1 MKLVIRADDVG
12 YSKVCNIGAFATMEQ
27 GVVTSAD
34 IMLDTPGA
42 VDALERLRAFPWIS
56 VGWHTHFWGTPVL
69 GGKAVPTMYDAQR
82 DAFRADLYMAQDV
95 SFEETLAEC
104 RAQMELC
111 VKVLGR
117 APDVG
122 GLLRQYDTPFTRALL
137 QVHREYGI
145 VTDFMGMDLGA
156 NSKISASLLAV
167 PADEKW
173 ATRKIFMR
181 GLNEYCRPLRAEPLA
196 ANGWTDSIAALYNYD
211 PIRFYVEDESG
222 VLKLTDDSITV
233 HAWHP
238 GYLDYYVLRHGD
250 NTPGAAV
257 FKDIRAIDAHALCSA
272 EVCGWIKENGIE
284 LINMRD
290 ALYGTREYQ
299 NHLRAIG
306 SELAI

>member
-12 YSKVCNIGAFATMEQ
+12 YSRVCNIGAFETMET

-34 IMLDTPGA
+34 VMLDTPGT
-42 VDALERLRAFPWIS
+42 VDALERLRDFPWIS
-56 VGWHTHFWGTPVL
+56 VGWHAHFWGSPVL
-69 GGKAVPTMYDAQR
+69 GREKVPSMYDASR
-82 DAFRADLYMAQDV
+82 GGFRTDLYAAQDV
-95 SFEETLAEC
+95 SFDEALAEC

-111 VKVLGR
+111 VKTLGR

-122 GLLRQYDTPFTRALL
+122 GPLMQGDGPFMKALM

-145 VTDFMGMDLGA
+145 VTDFMGLDLGA
-156 NSKISASLLAV
+156 NGKIPNTLLPPSNEV
-167 PADEKW
+167 W
-173 ATRKIFMR
+173 AARKIFMR
-181 GLNEYCRPLRAEPLA
+181 GLNEYCRPLRSEPLA
-196 ANGWTDSIAALYNYD
+196 ENGWTDSIAALYDYD

-222 VLKLTDDSITV
+222 LLKVNDGSITV

-250 NTPGAAV
+250 YTPGARV
-257 FKDIRAIDAHALCSA
+257 FKDIRAIDAHALCSD
-272 EVCGWIKENGIE
+272 EVRGWIRENGVE
-284 LINMRD
+284 LVNMRD

-306 SELAI
+306 SELAV